1 MIAAK
6 HQKNILK
13 KQQILEVAERLL
25 IDNYKDI
32 VIGDLAKEI
41 DMAKGTVYK
50 YFKSKNA
57 LYLELLILNE
67 KRLLD
72 ISLNY
77 NKDLKIFLS
86 KFMLY
91 HLQNSNRTIKFHTI
105 EEQVTSQE
113 RNLNSLF
120 DELYAI
126 REKRI
131 IEMRDITMEHL
142 KRVGS
147 VFSVRDYFSY
157 IWSITYGVALLISSN
172 CYKQSVQER
181 ERLINFHI
189 ARIVDIQ

>member
-1 MIAAK
+1 MTSAK
-6 HQKNILK
+6 HQKNILR
-13 KQQILEVAERLL
+13 KQKILEVAERLL
-25 IDNYKDI
+25 VDNYRDI
-32 VIGDLAKEI
+32 VIGDLAKEL
-41 DMAKGTVYK
+41 DLAKGTIYK
-50 YFKSKNA
+50 YFKSKNE
-57 LYLELLILNE
+57 LYLEILILNE

-91 HLQNSNRTIKFHTI
+91 HLYNSNRTIKLHSI
-105 EEQVTSQE
+105 EEQITSQE
-113 RNLNSLF
+113 RSLNSLF

-131 IEMRDITMEHL
+131 VEMKDLTVEHL

-172 CYKQSVQER
+172 CCKQSVLDKNN
-181 ERLINFHI
+181 LINFYI
-189 ARIVDIQ
+189 DQVINI